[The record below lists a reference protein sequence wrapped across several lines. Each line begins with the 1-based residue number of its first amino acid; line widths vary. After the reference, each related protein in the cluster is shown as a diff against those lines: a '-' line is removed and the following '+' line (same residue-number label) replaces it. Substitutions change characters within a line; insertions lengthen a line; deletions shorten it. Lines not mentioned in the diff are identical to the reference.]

1 MGHDLD
7 VARSLLAKVRNF
19 VTTELDEEE
28 SQMFA
33 SLLAPGVAL
42 AYGGSGDDEVTG
54 FSGTGADPDESPY
67 VDWSPRALPDALGQ
81 ALHETGARVI
91 GLGLPEG

>member
-19 VTTELDEEE
+19 VSTELDEEE

-42 AYGGSGDDEVTG
+42 AYKGSGEDEVAG
-54 FSGTGADPDESPY
+54 FSGSGADPDDSPY
-67 VDWSPRALPDALGQ
+67 VEWSPEALPDALGQ

-91 GLGLPEG
+91 GLGLPED